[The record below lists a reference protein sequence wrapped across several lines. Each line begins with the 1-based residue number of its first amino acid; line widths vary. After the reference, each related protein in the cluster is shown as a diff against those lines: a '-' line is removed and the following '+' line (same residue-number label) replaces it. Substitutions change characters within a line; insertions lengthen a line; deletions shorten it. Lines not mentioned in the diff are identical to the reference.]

1 MTLKPF
7 EIFLDRI
14 RFRSDGRA
22 WNMAPVDL
30 HPLFE
35 RQGIGLVT
43 PSEPRGPFLPW
54 KDRPWRAFW
63 EITKNRLRLV
73 GIWGDL
79 GDFDFSG
86 RPPVAPW
93 IGEAASKES
102 RQFLEAHGYTALW
115 HQLFPDLMPGQ
126 SVEADWCGQ
135 EICVVDSSER
145 FAHVWGS
152 HIGNQRHHRLIT
164 IEAGR
169 VLRAW
174 RRRNAGPGSE
184 DHFDLSDREN
194 LHQGIE

>member
-22 WNMAPVDL
+22 WDMAPVDL

-102 RQFLEAHGYTALW
+102 RQFLEAYGYTALW

-126 SVEADWCGQ
+126 CGLPQ
-135 EICVVDSSER
+135 AASSSGAALAPNSR
-145 FAHVWGS
+145 SWAVS
-152 HIGNQRHHRLIT
+152 MT
-164 IEAGR
+164 M
-169 VLRAW
+169 
-174 RRRNAGPGSE
+174 
-184 DHFDLSDREN
+184 
-194 LHQGIE
+194 

>member
-22 WNMAPVDL
+22 WDMAPVDL

-145 FAHVWGS
+145 VCSALTEFCDFDFSSFYRDGHAQEVNSG
-152 HIGNQRHHRLIT
+152 G
-164 IEAGR
+164 
-169 VLRAW
+169 
-174 RRRNAGPGSE
+174 RRRRSVGRRGRAG
-184 DHFDLSDREN
+184 L
-194 LHQGIE
+194 